1 MSRKT
6 YINPFKALSSFEWGL
21 WIFSAGIVA
30 ISFLAMPQKDYLTLI
45 ASLIGVTALIFV
57 SKGHV
62 FGQILTLI
70 FAIFYGIISFIFGYY
85 GELITYLGMTA
96 PMAMLAIVSWA
107 RHPHKKTK
115 SVEIHRVTIRQIVIM
130 LLISLGV
137 TVGFYFILKAFNTAN
152 LIFSTISVLTSFTAV
167 YLTFLR
173 SPFYA
178 LAYSANDIVLIV
190 LWSLATQQNNAYAP
204 MIICFAMFLINDL
217 YGFIN
222 WRRIEKIQRRR

>member
-1 MSRKT
+1 MSKT
-6 YINPFKALSSFEWGL
+6 KHINPFKAMTSFEWGL
-21 WIFSAGIVA
+21 WIFSLGIVA
-30 ISFLAMPQKDYLTLI
+30 ISFLAMSQKDYLTLI

-62 FGQILTLI
+62 FGQVLTLI
-70 FAIFYGIISFIFGYY
+70 FAIFYGIVSAVFSYY

-96 PMAMLAIVSWA
+96 PMAILAIVSWV

-115 SVEIHRVTIRQIVIM
+115 SVRIQRVSAKQVFVMAI
-130 LLISLGV
+130 ISMGV

-152 LIFSTISVLTSFTAV
+152 LVFSTLSVLTSFVAV

-190 LWSLATQQNNAYAP
+190 LWTLATQQNNSYAP
-204 MIICFAMFLINDL
+204 MIACFAMFLINDI
-217 YGFIN
+217 YGFVN